1 VGQVVSITGASG
13 HRLWRLRKLHQYV
26 DAEIAGGTARGEL
39 TAIRF
44 LFNGELSYERRVP
57 SRDAALAEAASKRAE
72 LEREGWAFH
81 W

>member
-1 VGQVVSITGASG
+1 MTGSSS

-26 DAEIAGGTARGEL
+26 DAEIADGNAPGEL

-57 SRDAALAEAASKRAE
+57 SRAAALAEAASRRAA
-72 LEREGWAFH
+72 LEREGWTFH